1 MANTSTKQ
9 VQIIYGDATL
19 GLRGEGFGYIFSYER
34 GGMESLVQHGKE
46 WLYRTPK
53 PTFWRATTDND
64 RGNGFS
70 VKSATW
76 LGTDMFLKCTDIA
89 VAVNDKPIELPISPE
104 NNQYSD
110 HEFADHVMITFTYET
125 LTVPATTV
133 TAAYT
138 VNGSGQIRVNVDYHG
153 KAGLPQL
160 PAFGLRF
167 IMPTAATRFNYDG
180 LSGETY
186 PDRMAGGVAG
196 NYTVD
201 GMPVTKYLVP
211 QECGMH
217 MQTKQVTVTRN
228 RTLDNT
234 DHSNHEFNLTFEQ
247 DGKPFAFSCLPYT
260 AEELENATHIEELP
274 APRRTVF
281 TIFGAVRGVGGIDSW
296 GADVEQKYHVS
307 AEEDHSFSFAIQG
320 V

>member
-19 GLRGEGFGYIFSYER
+19 GLRGDGFGYIFSYER

-46 WLYRTPK
+46 WLYRVPK

-70 VKSATW
+70 VQSASW
-76 LGTDMFLKCTDIA
+76 LGTDMFLKCTDVA
-89 VAVNDKPIELPISPE
+89 VVVNDKPIALPISPE
-104 NNQYSD
+104 NNKYSD
-110 HEFADHVMITFTYET
+110 HEFADHVTITFTYET
-125 LTVPATTV
+125 LTTPATTV

-138 VNGSGQIRVNVDYHG
+138 VNGKGDIQVNVDYHG
-153 KAGLPQL
+153 KAGLPEL
-160 PAFGLRF
+160 PALGLRF
-167 IMPTAATRFNYDG
+167 VMPTPAACFRYDG

-186 PDRMAGGVAG
+186 PDRMAGGVKG
-196 NYTVD
+196 TYTVD

-217 MQTKQVTVTRN
+217 MQSKQVTVTRN
-228 RTLDNT
+228 RTQDNT
-234 DHSNHEFNLTFEQ
+234 DHSSHAFELTFAQ
-247 DGKPFAFSCLPYT
+247 NDHPFAFSCLPYT
-260 AEELENATHIEELP
+260 AEEIENATHIEELP
-274 APRRTVF
+274 APRRTVL

-296 GADVEQKYHVS
+296 GADVEQQYHIS
-307 AEEDHSFSFAIQG
+307 AEQDHSFSFVIQG
-320 V
+320 A